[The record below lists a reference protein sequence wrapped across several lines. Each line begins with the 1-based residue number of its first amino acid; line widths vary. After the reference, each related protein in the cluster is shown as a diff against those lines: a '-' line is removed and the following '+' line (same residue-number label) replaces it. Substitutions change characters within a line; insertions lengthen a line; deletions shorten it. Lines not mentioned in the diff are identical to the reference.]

1 MNDAELRE
9 KYGENVI
16 INKVTPAEFD
26 AMREREEKRLAE
38 QEKREAE
45 EAITMGELLVSNS
58 FFRESLESV
67 VIVMD
72 DENSNFSRECKGMLA
87 EILTE
92 TPNLPQVVAYK
103 YGVTDREA
111 LFLLSG
117 LYAGWQLGM
126 NDFVVKA

>member
-87 EILTE
+87 EIITE
-92 TPNLPQVVAYK
+92 TPNLPQVIAYK
-103 YGVTDREA
+103 YDATERES
-111 LFLLSG
+111 LFLLAG
-117 LYAGWQLGM
+117 LYAGWQLGV
-126 NDFVVKA
+126 NGFTVKA